1 MKEWTRDEWG
11 NIYTNPPTNRSTRKI
26 LVADLH
32 RTRQT
37 HHVKPHN
44 KVSNGTGFA
53 MRTSK
58 NVLLQNILIVR
69 KIVIIRGLSNAC
81 TRGRV
86 SLTNIIK

>member
-32 RTRQT
+32 RARQT

-53 MRTSK
+53 EVKM
-58 NVLLQNILIVR
+58 
-69 KIVIIRGLSNAC
+69 
-81 TRGRV
+81 
-86 SLTNIIK
+86 